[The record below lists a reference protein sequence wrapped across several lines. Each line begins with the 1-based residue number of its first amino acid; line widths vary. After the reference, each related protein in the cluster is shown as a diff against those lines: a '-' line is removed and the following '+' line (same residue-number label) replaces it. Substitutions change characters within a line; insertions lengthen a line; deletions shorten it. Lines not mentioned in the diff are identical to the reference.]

1 MGVSRRRTAGLPQE
15 QKAVSLYRRTGS
27 ENWWCEFVLDGQRF
41 RVSTRTANRTQAQ
54 EFEVLARNRAY
65 NRLRLGHRPAIRWK
79 VAAERWISES
89 RKRSLDKDRAIIAWI
104 SAQFDADT
112 TLQQID
118 SEVIGEL
125 RALKA
130 EETSEATADRYMAL
144 LNSIL
149 RKSAGDWGLLD
160 KAPKV
165 PMYRPEVGEPRWLT
179 HEEFR
184 RLEKELPPHLRLAAR
199 FAVLTGLRMRAQL
212 SLLWSQVDLRQRRAW
227 VGAADMKGKR
237 THGFPLS
244 LGAAAVLRA
253 IRCRREDLK
262 EPHVFLFR
270 RKPYSDA
277 NGAAWRKA
285 TERAGLAGV
294 RWHDLRHTWASWAVQ
309 SGVSLHEVMQLGGW
323 RSLQMVQR
331 YSHLAPGH
339 LAAAAG
345 KVRLGRKSPT

>member
-1 MGVSRRRTAGLPQE
+1 M
-15 QKAVSLYRRTGS
+15 SLYRRKNS
-27 ENWWCEFVLDGQRF
+27 PHLWCEFVLAGRRF
-41 RVSTRTANRTQAQ
+41 QLSTGTANREQAN
-54 EFEVLARNRAY
+54 EFETLARARAY
-65 NRLRLGHRPAIRWK
+65 NQLRLGHRPAVPWK
-79 VAAERWISES
+79 TVAERWLTES
-89 RKRSLDKDRAIIAWI
+89 RKRTLDKDRAILAWFGN
-104 SAQFDADT
+104 QFDAT
-112 TLQQID
+112 TTVNQID
-118 SEVIGEL
+118 AEVISEL

-149 RKSAGDWGLLD
+149 RKCAGDWDLIE

-179 HEEFR
+179 YAEFR
-184 RLEKELPPHLRLAAR
+184 RLEQELPPHLRLAAR

-212 SLLWSQVDLRQRRAW
+212 SLRWDQVDLRQRRAW

-253 IRCRREDLK
+253 IRCRRTDLK
-262 EPHVFLFR
+262 EPRVFLFR
-270 RKPYSDA
+270 GRPYSDA

-285 TERAGLAGV
+285 CDRAGLAGL

-331 YSHLAPGH
+331 YAHLAPGH
-339 LAAAAG
+339 LAAAAS
-345 KVRLGRKSPT
+345 KVRLAGTKVPAQPTGHVGKTRK

>member
-1 MGVSRRRTAGLPQE
+1 
-15 QKAVSLYRRTGS
+15 VSLYRRAGS

-41 RVSTRTANRTQAQ
+41 RLSTLTAHRGHAQ
-54 EFEVLARNRAY
+54 EFETLARNRAY
-65 NRLRLGHRPAIRWK
+65 NRLRLGHRPAVPWK
-79 VAAERWISES
+79 AVAARWLNES
-89 RKRSLDKDRAIIAWI
+89 RKRSIDKDRAIIAWL
-104 SAQFDADT
+104 SEQLGQDAGVN
-112 TLQQID
+112 QITP
-118 SEVIGEL
+118 EVIGEL

-149 RKSAGDWGLLD
+149 RKCAGDWGLID

-179 HEEFR
+179 REEFR
-184 RLEKELPPHLRLAAR
+184 RLEQELPPHLRLAAR

-212 SLLWSQVDLRQRRAW
+212 SLTWTQVDLKERRAW
-227 VGAADMKGKR
+227 IGAADMKGKR

-253 IRCRREDLK
+253 IRCKRADLAQ
-262 EPHVFLFR
+262 PHVFLFKG
-270 RKPYSDA
+270 KPYSDA

-285 TERAGLAGV
+285 TERAGLEGF

-323 RSLQMVQR
+323 KSLAMVQR

-345 KVRLGRKSPT
+345 RVRLGRKSPTAPTSGKGSVRK

>member
-1 MGVSRRRTAGLPQE
+1 M
-15 QKAVSLYRRTGS
+15 SLYRRAGS

-41 RVSTRTANRTQAQ
+41 RLSTRTANRGQAQ
-54 EFEVLARNRAY
+54 EFETLARNRAY
-65 NRLRLGHRPAIRWK
+65 NRLRLGHRPAVPWK
-79 VAAERWISES
+79 TVAARWLSES
-89 RKRSLDKDRAIIAWI
+89 RKRSIDKDRAILTWL
-104 SAQFDADT
+104 SAQFDAGT
-112 TLQQID
+112 TVNQITP
-118 SEVIGEL
+118 EVIGEL

-149 RKSAGDWGLLD
+149 RKCAGEWGLID

-165 PMYRPEVGEPRWLT
+165 PMYRPEAEEPRWLT
-179 HEEFR
+179 HAEFR
-184 RLEKELPPHLRLAAR
+184 RLEQELPPHLRLAAR

-212 SLLWSQVDLRQRRAW
+212 SMRWDQVDLKQRRAW
-227 VGAADMKGKR
+227 ISAADMKGKR

-253 IRCRREDLK
+253 IRCKRADLA

-270 RKPYSDA
+270 GKPYSDA

-285 TERAGLAGV
+285 VERAGLDGL

-323 RSLQMVQR
+323 RSLSMVQR
-331 YSHLAPGH
+331 YAHLAPDH

-345 KVRLGRKSPT
+345 RVRIPPQPPTGGNRMKRK